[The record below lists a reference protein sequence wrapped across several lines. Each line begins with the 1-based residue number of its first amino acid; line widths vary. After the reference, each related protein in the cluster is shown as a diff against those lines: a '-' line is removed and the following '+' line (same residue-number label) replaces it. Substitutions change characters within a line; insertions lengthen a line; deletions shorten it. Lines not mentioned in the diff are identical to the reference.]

1 MKHVLLFA
9 VTVMLSLG
17 KAVAGEP
24 QRITRADCR
33 LSFSVPAELSYIEV
47 AGAQV
52 SNDEL
57 CYIAFDYASSAG
69 NKHSQNLPP
78 IPDDWRTQ
86 VDFWVTIKKVP
97 LDKQI
102 EAIESAGGGS
112 QGGIFS
118 LDSKV
123 RANPVR
129 GDGYVFTYSYVKPTA
144 SMLQLKQSREVVFAV
159 GDRWHSA
166 VYYLYPVGADSKQ
179 RTELSVL
186 KRLFSSFAFDTA
198 G

>member
-1 MKHVLLFA
+1 MKYSVLLA
-9 VTVMLSLG
+9 ATVMLFLG
-17 KAVAGEP
+17 NAVSGEP
-24 QRITRADCR
+24 QQITRPDCR
-33 LSFSVPAELSYIEV
+33 LSFSVPAESSYIEV

-57 CYIAFDYASSAG
+57 CYIAFNYASSAG

-78 IPDDWRTQ
+78 IPDEWRTQ

-102 EAIESAGGGS
+102 EAIESASGGS
-112 QGGIFS
+112 QGGIFT

-129 GDGYVFTYSYVKPTA
+129 GDGYVFTYSSAKPTA
-144 SMLQLKQSREVVFAV
+144 SMLQLRQSREVIFAA

-166 VYYLYPVGADSKQ
+166 VYYLYPMRADNAQ
-179 RTELSVL
+179 RTEWSVL
-186 KRLFSSFAFDTA
+186 RRLFSSFAFDTPD
-198 G
+198 